1 MKVCY
6 FSCCVALWVGAF
18 APGQLHGAEGE
29 ETHIHSQTMT
39 AKSKER
45 RAIFKGAVVLTQGEL
60 IVHSD
65 IMVVWWKPSEQ
76 SHQDKLIGSETKSS
90 NKIERVVATGK
101 VRIEK
106 PSGRAVCRQA
116 VYFKDEDKLVLTG
129 SPIAWQDGTRV
140 SGTKMTMYLKEDRS
154 EVEGETR

>member
-1 MKVCY
+1 
-6 FSCCVALWVGAF
+6 
-18 APGQLHGAEGE
+18 
-29 ETHIHSQTMT
+29 MT

-65 IMVVWWKPSEQ
+65 VMVVWWKPADSL
-76 SHQDKLIGSETKSS
+76 SDGVVSETQQS

-101 VRIEK
+101 VIIEK

-116 VYFKDEDKLVLTG
+116 VYFKDEEKLVLTG

-154 EVEGETR
+154 EVEGGTQVIIQDEEGA